1 MESLEAADATII
13 ELRTKHRV
21 EKRRADEAESKLERS
36 IGDHRVTTV
45 QYQAAT
51 EALQN
56 ARTDNEK
63 FERLH
68 DAIRNERATAAAT
81 AVEERQERQA
91 VEKKLEDM
99 RERRDDCERQYL
111 AANSRETNLKIELKH
126 ANDKI
131 EHQCEEIKRLQH
143 AIVEKNDRISELE
156 GQIAGFRQQVEGT
169 NTEGRVTNAEL
180 TAVRKQLKDTQND
193 RNDLRITLAERDR
206 TLQSWREFVF
216 N

>member
-1 MESLEAADATII
+1 
-13 ELRTKHRV
+13 
-21 EKRRADEAESKLERS
+21 
-36 IGDHRVTTV
+36 
-45 QYQAAT
+45 
-51 EALQN
+51 
-56 ARTDNEK
+56 
-63 FERLH
+63 LH
-68 DAIRNERATAAAT
+68 DAVRNERATAAAT

-131 EHQCEEIKRLQH
+131 EHQCEEIKRLQY
-143 AIVEKNDRISELE
+143 AIIEKNDRISELE

-180 TAVRKQLKDTQND
+180 TAVRKQLKDTRND

-216 N
+216 NQSMEDPDPSLERDVPAIFDHLQACLRGPWNVTSVHIRRSAQQ